1 LKRGHEM
8 VFDVTPEEA
17 NLIGAALGKQPYEAV
32 AALIAKLTQQASVQQ
47 AQQAELA
54 KMVG

>member
-1 LKRGHEM
+1 M

-17 NLIGAALGKQPYEAV
+17 NLIGAALGKQPYEVV
-32 AALIAKLTQQASVQQ
+32 AALIAKLTAQANEQN
-47 AQQAELA
+47 AKQAELA

>member
-1 LKRGHEM
+1 MKRGGEM

-17 NLIGAALGKQPYEAV
+17 NLIGAALGKQPYEVV
-32 AALIAKLTQQASVQQ
+32 AMLIAKLTQQANE
-47 AQQAELA
+47 QQAELA

>member
-1 LKRGHEM
+1 M

-17 NLIGAALGKQPYEAV
+17 NLIGAALGKQPYEVV
-32 AALIAKLTQQASVQQ
+32 AMLIAKLTQQASVQQ